1 MKLPNKSQFRKE
13 LRRITDAIRLS
24 ALFKFVD
31 QPPAI
36 TSAGSLHL
44 KGDGYTV
51 VDRDYVILVVEGDHV
66 LSFRRDE
73 LVQALAR
80 ASAGQEIGPLS
91 IHTQKQRGREVRN

>member
-1 MKLPNKSQFRKE
+1 MKA
-13 LRRITDAIRLS
+13 LRMS

-36 TSAGSLHL
+36 TQAGALHL

-51 VDRDYVILVVEGDHV
+51 VDRDYVVLVVEDDYV

-73 LVQALAR
+73 LAQALSR
-80 ASAGQEIGPLS
+80 ASAGQPIGHLP
-91 IHTQKQRGREVRN
+91 IHKQRLETRKVRRPADVKAL